1 MRTLQS
7 GLLAAALLL
16 LVGCGVL
23 PEPPDESYGAPSP
36 TALVPAGTGET
47 SATPSD
53 VPTAGL
59 AAAERAAVRVR
70 NVRCAGLSVGSG
82 FPVDEHT
89 LVTNR
94 HVVEGARDLQLET
107 ADGRD
112 IEVTATGS
120 ATVADLAVVRT
131 DQELPQALPLAVA
144 DPVPGQLVTVVG
156 YPEGGPRTVSRGVV
170 EGFVQD
176 PLGGETQVIVSTA
189 TVAPGNSGSP
199 MLDDSGAVVGVV
211 YAAETES
218 GRAVAVPVS
227 VLREL
232 LARGDEALSPDP
244 SGTCST

>member
-1 MRTLQS
+1 MAA
-7 GLLAAALLL
+7 GLLLA
-16 LVGCGVL
+16 GCGVL
-23 PEPPDESYGAPSP
+23 PAPPDESFGAP
-36 TALVPAGTGET
+36 
-47 SATPSD
+47 TPSAALPASPAP
-53 VPTAGL
+53 PTTETPDTPAAGL

-94 HVVEGARDLQLET
+94 HVVEGARELQLET

-112 IEVTATGS
+112 VDVTATGS
-120 ATVADLAVVRT
+120 ATFADLAVVRT
-131 DQELPQALPLAVA
+131 EQALTQALPLAVA

-170 EGFVQD
+170 EGFVED
-176 PLGGETQVIVSTA
+176 PLGGDSPVILSTA
-189 TVAPGNSGSP
+189 AVAPGSSGSP

-211 YAAETES
+211 YAAETNS

-227 VLREL
+227 ALRQL
-232 LARGDEALSPDP
+232 LARGDDALTADP
-244 SGTCST
+244 SGTCPT